1 MVRFRSRDGTWRTSS
16 GEAWGGPRVNR
27 ARSLIKD
34 TMHFKRRYLKKPM
47 LESAAASLSRLAFG
61 DAPGYDLVG
70 VGRRHIEVDGG
81 ALQSEHLDSITSVI
95 YK

>member
-16 GEAWGGPRVNR
+16 GEAWSRPRLNR
-27 ARSLIKD
+27 VKSLRKD
-34 TMHFKRRYLKKPM
+34 TMHFKRRYLRKPM
-47 LESAAASLSRLAFG
+47 PESAATSLSRLAFG

-70 VGRRHIEVDGG
+70 VGRRLIEADSRV
-81 ALQSEHLDSITSVI
+81 LQSEHLDSITSA